1 MQILQI
7 KNKFQIS
14 TYRNFNRSFICSSF
28 IRNRNKYKS
37 NYQIEKAVKQQ
48 KIFKIEKGIYSTN
61 KNVHYLEVITKKYPN
76 AIITGESAYYYHNLT
91 DVIPDKIYLA
101 TKRNAVR
108 IKDKRIKQ
116 VLVSDKLFDLGKE
129 QLVFEGVYINIYDK
143 EKMLIELIKNKS
155 NISFDYYKEI
165 ILNYRNIVDELKNWK
180 IEQYLENYN
189 LEDYIFDIIK
199 KEVF

>member
-1 MQILQI
+1 MLYTH
-7 KNKFQIS
+7 KELLNE
-14 TYRNFNRSFICSSF
+14 
-28 IRNRNKYKS
+28 YKS
-37 NYQIEKAVKQQ
+37 NYQIEKAVKQK
-48 KIFKIEKGIYSTN
+48 KIFKIEKGIYSTS
-61 KNVHYLEVITKKYPN
+61 KDVHYLDIITKKYPN

-180 IEQYLENYN
+180 IEQYLENYS
-189 LEDYIFDIIK
+189 LEDHIFDIIK

>member
-1 MQILQI
+1 MLYTH
-7 KNKFQIS
+7 KELL
-14 TYRNFNRSFICSSF
+14 
-28 IRNRNKYKS
+28 NKYKS

-116 VLVSDKLFDLGKE
+116 VLVSDKLFALGKE
-129 QLVFEGVYINIYDK
+129 QLLFEGVHINIYDK

-165 ILNYRNIVDELKNWK
+165 ILNYRNIVDELKN
-180 IEQYLENYN
+180 
-189 LEDYIFDIIK
+189 
-199 KEVF
+199 